1 MSCAVNT
8 SYPAFPSIRQR
19 AITKISGLR
28 LYQWAAIASIFLGG
42 VFSAIGDSTPAPS
55 PEFRW
60 SAIVAAAVFGLF
72 VSLRW
77 V

>member
-1 MSCAVNT
+1 MQTRVVA
-8 SYPAFPSIRQR
+8 
-19 AITKISGLR
+19 GLR
-28 LYQWAAIASIFLGG
+28 LYQWAAIVSVFLGG

-72 VSLRW
+72 VSFAMGLDFPESNRRFSRLT
-77 V
+77 